1 MQIKVNGIL
10 YDFDDNISLE
20 NIINQLNISS
30 NNIIA
35 EVNGEVIIKDKFSE
49 TIIEHNA
56 VIEIVKFV
64 GGG

>member
-35 EVNGEVIIKDKFSE
+35 EVNGEVIIKSKFSE
-49 TIIEHNA
+49 TRIEHNA

>member
-35 EVNGEVIIKDKFSE
+35 EVNGEVIIKSKFSE
-49 TIIEHNA
+49 TIIEHNE

>member
-1 MQIKVNGIL
+1 MCSSDL
-10 YDFDDNISLE
+10 
-20 NIINQLNISS
+20 S

-35 EVNGEVIIKDKFSE
+35 EVNGEVIIKSKFSE

>member
-49 TIIEHNA
+49 TIIENNA

>member
-20 NIINQLNISS
+20 NIINQLKISS

-35 EVNGEVIIKDKFSE
+35 EVNGEVIIKSKFSE

>member
-20 NIINQLNISS
+20 NIINQLNVSL

>member
-10 YDFDDNISLE
+10 YDFE
-20 NIINQLNISS
+20 LNISS

-35 EVNGEVIIKDKFSE
+35 EVNGEVIIKSKFSE

>member
-20 NIINQLNISS
+20 NIINQLNISL

-35 EVNGEVIIKDKFSE
+35 EVNGEVIIKGKFSE